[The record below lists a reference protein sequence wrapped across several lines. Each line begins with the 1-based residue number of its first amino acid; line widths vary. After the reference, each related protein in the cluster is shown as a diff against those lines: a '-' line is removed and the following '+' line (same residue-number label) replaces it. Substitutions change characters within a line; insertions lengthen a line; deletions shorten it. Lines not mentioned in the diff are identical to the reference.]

1 MYEMNTPLPN
11 AEIITSVTKTT
22 PQNLINKTKVIQ
34 KLATPM
40 ISVMRGL
47 VTAYDFSKHGMCMQS
62 IMI

>member
-40 ISVMRGL
+40 ISVMMG
-47 VTAYDFSKHGMCMQS
+47 
-62 IMI
+62 